1 MGVVEHGR
9 LAGKVA
15 VVTGAASGIGR
26 AIAKRFAKEGAA
38 VTVAD
43 QDTGGGEETTAQI
56 RAAGGQA
63 RFAACDVADAAS
75 VEKMIDG
82 AAAAYGRLNVLV
94 SNAGIGT
101 RGRAEEILIED
112 WNRVIAVNLSGVF
125 YGAKY
130 AIPYLRRQGGGAIV
144 NVSSAYGIVAAPETA
159 AYCASKGGVIML
171 TRQLA
176 VDYSA
181 EGIRVNA
188 LCPGF
193 VDTDMGGQRAA
204 LPSPQREIAQANR
217 EANAALQPIGRQAHP
232 DEIAAAALYLAS
244 DEASFVVGA
253 TLSVDGGETIGHPY
267 RLT

>member
-1 MGVVEHGR
+1 MDGIGHGR
-9 LAGKVA
+9 LAGKAA

-26 AIAKRFAKEGAA
+26 AIARRFAREGAS

-43 QDTGGGEETTAQI
+43 RESTGGEETVALIQ
-56 RAAGGQA
+56 AAGGEA
-63 RFAACDVADAAS
+63 RFASCDVANPAAVEAMMNDAAR
-75 VEKMIDG
+75 
-82 AAAAYGRLNVLV
+82 AHQRLDVVVN
-94 SNAGIGT
+94 NAGIGT
-101 RGRAEEILIED
+101 RGRAEEVSVED
-112 WNRVIAVNLSGVF
+112 WNRVLAVNLSGVF
-125 YGAKY
+125 YGCKY
-130 AIPYLRRQGGGAIV
+130 AIPHLRRQGGGAII
-144 NVSSAYGIVAAPETA
+144 NVSSAYGIVAAPQTA

-193 VDTDMGGQRAA
+193 VDTDMGGHRGA

-253 TLSVDGGETIGHPY
+253 TLTVDGGETIGHPY